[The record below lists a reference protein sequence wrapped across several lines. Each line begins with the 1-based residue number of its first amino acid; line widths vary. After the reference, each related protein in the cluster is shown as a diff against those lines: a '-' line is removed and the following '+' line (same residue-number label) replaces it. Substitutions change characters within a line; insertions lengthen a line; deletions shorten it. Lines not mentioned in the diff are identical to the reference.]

1 MERKIELEERLGKL
15 TIDGIMSFASLWHL
29 DSGDSIRRIENSKNR
44 SKKALINFVA
54 ESIRDKDRIK
64 AAVSQLSD
72 REMQILGVFALN
84 NWILEAMDLFMWD
97 IVESEL
103 GVFPYNVFSY
113 DFYSYYPRKS
123 ELKAKGILG
132 RLLLVRV
139 RKYVTSGTIVYVV
152 PEEFRETINSEFASE
167 PNPAISIEEQE
178 KIRDRRSEGYAFLD
192 DLFLFLSH
200 AAGGITLTPSLREIP
215 KRTADKIMSMLKEK
229 TQGRIT
235 LLLSVCNA
243 LKLVRETYR
252 GGKPTLVTTDKVEE
266 FLIQS
271 REERV
276 MIILDVLSSHYD
288 RIDRMIFE
296 ELKRLDANV
305 WYDRALFY
313 KRVMNALFRKR
324 ARDWFAL
331 NQRSSVRIFSDLR
344 QFGLLEEG
352 KVLDVEGKD
361 VFLIKPSFYGIQE
374 GTGERARGII
384 VQPNFEIIA
393 LPETPDD
400 VLFLLSRFSEI
411 KTADKVHIFM
421 LTKKLFLHAV
431 DSGMD
436 AVKIIEL
443 LQNNAKAEIPQ
454 NVLYSI
460 QEWRESYGKVEL
472 KRGIFLE
479 ADPELMRVIKAKIRE
494 RVIREISDSSVI
506 LNTGGVLSDLIKE
519 DEGLF
524 LEAVDAITAA
534 EVEKAIG
541 KYVIRRPSEHIFV
554 IEDKNR
560 EKCSIALKK
569 RDIFPKDFVREKE
582 EKSYSQRQK
591 KELIEEAIDEDK
603 MIKMV
608 YLSKGFRETERVI
621 DPYEVGERYVEGY
634 CHLRNERRVFRL
646 DRIKRVEMLKGHE
659 PELVLL

>member
-15 TIDGIMSFASLWHL
+15 TIEGILSFASLWHL
-29 DSGDSIRRIENSKNR
+29 DSGDSARRIENSKNR
-44 SKKALINFVA
+44 SKKALVNFVA
-54 ESIRDKDRIK
+54 ESIREKDRIK

-97 IVESEL
+97 ICESEL

-152 PEEFRETINSEFASE
+152 PEEFREVINSEFASE

-200 AAGGITLTPSLREIP
+200 AAGGIILTPSLREIP

-229 TQGRIT
+229 TRGRLT

-252 GGKPTLVTTDKVEE
+252 GGKPTLVTTDKVEA

-296 ELKRLDANV
+296 ELKRLDADV

-324 ARDWFAL
+324 SRDWFAL

-352 KVLDVEGKD
+352 KVQEGKAKD
-361 VFLIKPSFYGIQE
+361 VFLIKPPFYGIQE

-421 LTKKLFLHAV
+421 LTKKSFLHAV
-431 DSGMD
+431 DSGMV

-519 DEGLF
+519 DEGIF

-541 KYVIRRPSEHIFV
+541 KYVIRRPSEQIFV
-554 IEDKNR
+554 IEDENR

-569 RDIFPKDFVREKE
+569 RDIFPKDFVSEKE
-582 EKSYSQRQK
+582 EKLYSQRRK

-634 CHLRNERRVFRL
+634 CHLRNERCVFRL